1 MPKKMK
7 KAWSLALIA
16 LALMSLLT
24 ASFAAAEQ
32 LGSIKIQIAPEKV
45 DTYEGLKVAI
55 YRVATPDPTVQGGW
69 KIDVMYQ
76 YLEFLNLNVHGVQYE
91 NIAEKLEH
99 MVAKEFDDAYEELI
113 HTIKEGDIPNDGVA
127 IADENGILQFR
138 NLQPGIYFGNLLEG
152 VGDINVVN
160 FLTVLPMRDP
170 TGETDE
176 LIYEID
182 VKPKVEHLE
191 PTSTPNVTTE
201 PPIIPGPGGP
211 TPTPLPTPRPTPP
224 IPTPTPGIPTLTV
237 EYIVIDG
244 LVPPPPPHIEQ
255 LSPGT
260 PYYVPSPSL
269 PGYEPNRPVVRG
281 TMPPHDWTETVI
293 YFPQGG
299 DNPEVIDINEYET
312 PLGLGEIIMH
322 VGVCYE

>member
-1 MPKKMK
+1 
-7 KAWSLALIA
+7 
-16 LALMSLLT
+16 LT
-24 ASFAAAEQ
+24 
-32 LGSIKIQIAPEKV
+32 
-45 DTYEGLKVAI
+45 D
-55 YRVATPDPTVQGGW
+55 
-69 KIDVMYQ
+69 
-76 YLEFLNLNVHGVQYE
+76 
-91 NIAEKLEH
+91 AEKFENLGALLNH
-99 MVAKEFDDAYEELI
+99 MIFENKSSELDKAYEILI
-113 HTIKEGDIPNDGVA
+113 PWIKRGPIEPYEKATTDANGVLTFSN
-127 IADENGILQFR
+127 IE
-138 NLQPGIYFGNLLEG
+138 PGIYFGNLMVG
-152 VGDINVVN
+152 VGDINVLN
-160 FLTVLPMRDP
+160 FLTVIPMPDP
-170 TGETDE
+170 TGATDE
-176 LIYEID
+176 VIYDIT
-182 VKPKVEHLE
+182 VNPKVERVE